1 MSKRMMRQ
9 DKTSKSSA
17 LESLR
22 KRGMGVKGF
31 AEGYAARDAIVHAG
45 QMVRSMR
52 EGAKLTQVELAGRA
66 GMSQPEISRIEA
78 GIGKQGPG
86 VETLDRLAEACG
98 MGLVMGMRDLAVA
111 AKDVDP
117 TELKYLVE
125 M

>member
-1 MSKRMMRQ
+1 MSKRIVRP
-9 DKTSKSSA
+9 DKSSKSAA
-17 LESLR
+17 LDSLR
-22 KRGMGVKGF
+22 QRGMRVKAF
-31 AEGYAARDAIVHAG
+31 AEGYAARDAIVNAG
-45 QMVRSMR
+45 QMVRNMR
-52 EGAKLTQVELAGRA
+52 VGANLTQSELAKQA

-78 GIGKQGPG
+78 GVGKHGPS

-111 AKDVDP
+111 ATEVDP

>member
-1 MSKRMMRQ
+1 MSQ
-9 DKTSKSSA
+9 DKTNKSSA

-22 KRGMGVKGF
+22 KRGMGVKAF

-45 QMVRSMR
+45 QMVRRMR
-52 EGAKLTQVELAGRA
+52 EDAKLTQVELAGRA
-66 GMSQPEISRIEA
+66 SMSQPEISRIEA
-78 GIGKQGPG
+78 GIGTQGPS
-86 VETLDRLAEACG
+86 VETINRLAQACG

-117 TELKYLVE
+117 AELKYLAG

>member
-1 MSKRMMRQ
+1 MKR
-9 DKTSKSSA
+9 DKASKSSV

-22 KRGMGVKGF
+22 KRGMRVKAF

-52 EGAKLTQVELAGRA
+52 EGANQTQVELAERA